1 MKKILSIA
9 LAIFFTTALLQ
20 AQTRVDTPQ
29 AVAPA
34 HEAVK
39 QMPDVI
45 LDWTA
50 VVNAT
55 NYEVVVAL
63 DANFTNVVINE
74 FTPYSAYQTCCL
86 LFQTQYFW
94 RARAIDG
101 EDISEWTETRSFTTF
116 DFLELDKPSN
126 GATGEEADITLKW
139 KDKLTGNTNKLSG
152 FTHYQIQV
160 DTVAFNGTSP
170 IWNVFVPQTGQKE
183 YLLKYAYYG
192 QVHYWRM
199 RAVHATDTS
208 AWSEVRTFQTLATI
222 TLKKPNDGATLT
234 ELKPELRWDVFDGTQ
249 TYDYQ
254 IHINENWNNALM
266 YFVDSARVPTP
277 LLKYGTTYHWHVR
290 GQNVRDTSD
299 WSQTRT
305 FTTAA
310 AVTLSAPANGMDSV
324 AVKPQLKW
332 SQIKGT
338 TSYRIEYSKNAD
350 FTDSYITYKL
360 TNDAETAPFYNVIQ
374 TLQKNTTYFWRV
386 AATTSIDTS
395 DFSEVFSFTTIGA
408 TGINDYF
415 DNTNVT
421 LYPNPATESTTLQMV
436 LNKPIGADW
445 SITDLTGKAVQ
456 TGTMK
461 LTTGINTHNFN
472 LKGISKGIYVLN
484 IISDEGM
491 YNTKLVIK

>member
-9 LAIFFTTALLQ
+9 LAIFITTTLLQ
-20 AQTRVDTPQ
+20 AQIRVDAPQ

-34 HEAVK
+34 NEAVK

-55 NYEVVVAL
+55 SYEIMVAS
-63 DANFTNVVINE
+63 DVNFTNVVINE

-94 RARAIDG
+94 KARAIDG
-101 EDISEWTETRSFTTF
+101 EDVSGWTEPRSFTTF
-116 DFLELDKPSN
+116 DFLELDKPGN
-126 GATGEEADITLKW
+126 EATGEEADITLKW
-139 KDKLTGNTNKLSG
+139 KNKLTGNTNKLSG

-160 DTVAFNGTSP
+160 DTVAFNGTNP
-170 IWNVFVPQTGQKE
+170 IWNIFVPQTGQKE
-183 YLLKYAYYG
+183 FLLKFAYYG

-208 AWSEVRTFQTLATI
+208 AWSEVRTFETLATM
-222 TLKKPNDGATLT
+222 TLKKPNNGATLT
-234 ELKPELRWDVFDGTQ
+234 ELKPELRWDVFDGTE

-266 YFVDSARVPTP
+266 YFVDSVKVPTP
-277 LLKYGTTYHWHVR
+277 LLKYGTTYYWHVR

-299 WSQTRT
+299 WSETRN

-324 AVKPQLKW
+324 SVKPQLKW

-338 TSYRIEYSKNAD
+338 TSYKIEYSKNDD
-350 FTDSYITYKL
+350 FTDSYVAYKP

-374 TLQKNTTYFWRV
+374 TLENNTAYYWRV
-386 AATTSIDTS
+386 SAATAIDTS
-395 DFSEVFSFTTIGA
+395 DFSEVYSFTTIGS
-408 TGINDYF
+408 TGINDYL

-436 LNKPIGADW
+436 VNKPSEAIW
-445 SITDLTGKAVQ
+445 SITDLTGKAVL
-456 TGTMK
+456 TGNMK
-461 LTTGINTHNFN
+461 LTTGNNVHSFD
-472 LKGISKGIYVLN
+472 LRGISKGIYLLN
-484 IISDEGM
+484 LNSAEGI
-491 YNTKLVIK
+491 YSTKLMIK